1 MSGTQI
7 PDAPP
12 RTALLGRFGLVRMS
26 GRDPHERH
34 RVASPLELFFDLVF
48 VIAVSQASQ
57 NLHHGIVE
65 GHAAS
70 AVLAYAMVFFAV
82 WWAWMNFTWFASA
95 FDTDDWLYRVTTIV
109 QMGGVLVVAAGVH
122 DAMTEGDWAT
132 VTWGYVVMRLAMVL
146 QWVRLA
152 ISDPRLRA
160 VALRYAA
167 GITVVQCLWVLRL
180 TLPAEAQFWTFWPA
194 MVLEVLV
201 PVWAERARNTPWH
214 PHHIA
219 ERYSLFVLILL
230 GESLLASANAIID
243 ALNSGEHIE
252 GVVGL
257 ALAGIVLAAGV
268 WWMYFSHEYGDRLDS
283 ARTAFGFGYAHY
295 LLFAAVG
302 AISAGIEVE
311 LDLLTEASEH
321 LAPSTASLSLAVP
334 VAAYVVVVWLILLRT
349 RISAAASTVFL
360 LAAAGIIACA
370 LLPVVTVVGSAIC
383 VVIAVAAIEAHRARR
398 PAGDPAQPLLADR

>member
-1 MSGTQI
+1 MT
-7 PDAPP
+7 
-12 RTALLGRFGLVRMS
+12 TTVLGRFGLVRMS
-26 GRDPHERH
+26 GRDPNQQH

-65 GHAAS
+65 GHAA
-70 AVLAYAMVFFAV
+70 ATVLAYAMIFFAI

-109 QMGGVLVVAAGVH
+109 QMGGVLVLAAGVH
-122 DAMTEGDWAT
+122 DAMAGGEWVT
-132 VTWGYVVMRLAMVL
+132 VTWGYVIMRLAMVA

-152 ISDPRLRA
+152 ASDPQLRA
-160 VALRYAA
+160 VAIRYAI
-167 GITVVQCLWVLRL
+167 GIVVVQCIWVARIAFS
-180 TLPAEAQFWTFWPA
+180 AEVQFWSFWPA
-194 MVLEVLV
+194 MVLEMLV
-201 PVWAERARNTPWH
+201 PLWAERARNTPWH

-243 ALNSGEHIE
+243 ALNSGEHVE

-257 ALAGIVLAAGV
+257 AAAGLVLAAGV
-268 WWMYFSHEYGDRLDS
+268 WWMYFSHEYGEQLDS
-283 ARTAFGFGYAHY
+283 TSAGFGFGYAHY

-311 LDLLTEASEH
+311 LDLLSGASER
-321 LAPSTASLSLAVP
+321 LTPAAASLSLTVP
-334 VAAYVVVVWLILLRT
+334 VAVFMAVVWLILLRT
-349 RISAAASTVFL
+349 RISRAASIVFL
-360 LAAAGIIACA
+360 LATLLVLACA
-370 LLPVVTVVGSAIC
+370 ILPVVTVVGAAVC
-383 VVIAVAAIEAHRARR
+383 VVVAVTTVELHRVRSR
-398 PAGDPAQPLLADR
+398 GQGAG